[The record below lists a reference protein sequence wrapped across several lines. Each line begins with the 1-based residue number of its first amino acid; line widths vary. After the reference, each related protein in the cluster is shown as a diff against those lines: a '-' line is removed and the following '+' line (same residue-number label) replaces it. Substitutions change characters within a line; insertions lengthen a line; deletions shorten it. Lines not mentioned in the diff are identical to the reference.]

1 MIDAR
6 GIKLMKV
13 DAANIDTE
21 HICCAIGNDAVN
33 RRRADEK
40 RAWLKTRFDLGHRF
54 KKADVR
60 GKVFIEYC
68 PAEKALFP
76 VEADGY
82 MFIQCFWVS
91 GRYKGHGLGK
101 KLYEACEA
109 ESRKEGYKGMVAV
122 SSVKK
127 RPFMVDRKFLVK
139 FGFAPVDEA
148 PLFFELLVKKFDSS
162 APDPRFM
169 DSARRGN
176 LEGKKGLTFFY
187 SPLCPYNKDFTEEMA
202 EAGSEMGIPVE
213 IIVIDTRDKVSLL
226 PVPWGVFCLL
236 YNGQFLAHEVMTKKR
251 FVDTLNEIRG

>member
-1 MIDAR
+1 MNV
-6 GIKLMKV
+6 GPG
-13 DAANIDTE
+13 NIDTE

-33 RRRADEK
+33 RRRAQEK
-40 RAWLKTRFDLGHRF
+40 KKWLKTRFELGHRF

-68 PAEKALFP
+68 PAETALFP
-76 VEADGY
+76 VEAEGY

-91 GRYKGHGLGK
+91 GRYKGRGLGRT
-101 KLYEACEA
+101 LYEACEA

-139 FGFAPVDEA
+139 FGFVPVDEA
-148 PLFFELLVKKFDSS
+148 LPYFELLVKKFDAA

-169 DSARRGN
+169 DSARNGS
-176 LEGKKGLTFFY
+176 LEGKKGLAFFY

-202 EAGSEMGIPVE
+202 AAGRDLGIPVE
-213 IIVIDTRDKVSLL
+213 IVVIDSREKVLLL
-226 PVPWGVFCLL
+226 PVPWGVFSVF
-236 YNGQFLAHEVMTKKR
+236 YDGQFLAHEVMTKKR
-251 FVDTLNEIRG
+251 FLDTINKIRE